1 MNIGMPGSDTLL
13 NRPPDDSDFS
23 FDDPLPSDSPASTTG
38 KRVVPPLFL
47 SPTEKRRA
55 DDLTPPGLSNPFWK

>member
-1 MNIGMPGSDTLL
+1 MLGSGTSL
-13 NRPPDDSDFS
+13 NLPPEDSDFS
-23 FDDPLPSDSPASTTG
+23 FDDPISAASPAPTTG

-55 DDLTPPGLSNPFWK
+55 DDLTPPGLSNPFWR